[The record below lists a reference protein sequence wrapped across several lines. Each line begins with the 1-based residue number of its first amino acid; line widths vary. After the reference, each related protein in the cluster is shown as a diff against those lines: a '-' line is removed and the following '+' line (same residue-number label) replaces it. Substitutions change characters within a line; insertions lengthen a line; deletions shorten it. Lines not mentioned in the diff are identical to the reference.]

1 MSLNSHHLDFHTGA
15 SHPSGAV
22 VLPPAPSAS
31 FAGVSVLL
39 ASNSPRRRELLGLIM
54 PSFEIAVP
62 RDIDEVY
69 PDNLPPEEVPLYLSA
84 LKAKA
89 YADLLTPG
97 ELIITADTIV
107 IAEGKIMGK
116 PHDADE
122 AVAMLKTL
130 QNSTHTVVTGV
141 TLLSL
146 EGKKTDTFS
155 ETTHVSF
162 GPLTDDEIRLYVERF
177 QPFDKA
183 GAYGIQE
190 WIGAAAI
197 SRVDG
202 CFYNVMGLPLHT
214 LPSQLSGGQQQRV
227 AIARA
232 LATKPHIVLAD
243 EPTGNLD
250 SKTSLEVM
258 LLLEKLNRELSQTIV
273 MITHSEELA
282 QMTARR
288 IRIEDGRIISD
299 SGEGSK

>member
-122 AVAMLKTL
+122 AVVMLKTL

-214 LPSQLSGGQQQRV
+214 LY
-227 AIARA
+227 
-232 LATKPHIVLAD
+232 
-243 EPTGNLD
+243 
-250 SKTSLEVM
+250 
-258 LLLEKLNRELSQTIV
+258 
-273 MITHSEELA
+273 THLKEFF
-282 QMTARR
+282 
-288 IRIEDGRIISD
+288 ED
-299 SGEGSK
+299 

>member
-122 AVAMLKTL
+122 AVAMLK
-130 QNSTHTVVTGV
+130 NA
-141 TLLSL
+141 
-146 EGKKTDTFS
+146 S
-155 ETTHVSF
+155 E
-162 GPLTDDEIRLYVERF
+162 
-177 QPFDKA
+177 FDS
-183 GAYGIQE
+183 YRCYR
-190 WIGAAAI
+190 
-197 SRVDG
+197 S
-202 CFYNVMGLPLHT
+202 YTP
-214 LPSQLSGGQQQRV
+214 V
-227 AIARA
+227 A
-232 LATKPHIVLAD
+232 
-243 EPTGNLD
+243 
-250 SKTSLEVM
+250 
-258 LLLEKLNRELSQTIV
+258 
-273 MITHSEELA
+273 
-282 QMTARR
+282 
-288 IRIEDGRIISD
+288 
-299 SGEGSK
+299 